1 MKKTYSL
8 RLRILALVLAA
19 VTLVGCSAAKETEPT
34 GQNTQTTAP
43 APGEKQAHTVTVMDE
58 KDAPLEG
65 IGVYVYTDETQEE
78 LVWFDTTDKDG
89 KMTFTEV
96 PSDAY
101 VAVLSDVPK
110 EYTAEKHYPLTGLA
124 TTIRLAGYK
133 DPEYKLGDTVED
145 FTVTDSEGKTHKLS
159 QLLKK
164 YKAVVLNFWYI
175 NCGPCGMEFPFMNEA
190 YQDYRDKMEILAMS
204 PIDKNEDIA
213 AYKEENSLTFP
224 MAECDIKWEKM
235 MQLTGY
241 PTTVVIDRNGVI
253 SFIHSGYIDNA
264 QDFRKIFDFFT
275 QEEYEPTLVESLA
288 DLPEVKEE
296 EKGTEENP
304 FEIGGVTSFEIT
316 VKAGADF
323 HVHLYKAQQ
332 LWLQVKADE
341 LTITEGENKHTAKNG
356 SVSFLATS
364 PDTNSP
370 LKLVFTNHSKEDK
383 TYTINLSA
391 LPGSFNN
398 PYPLELGEV
407 AVTIYGG
414 NEQGVYYTFRPTE
427 DGVLTLKYVS
437 GPAGVGYDCVLNRIM
452 AGDVVVVR
460 SMTEEGSENTVSTPV
475 KKGESV
481 KLTFS
486 TLPDATNSYP
496 GGNFVYLAE
505 FTAGEV
511 KDEEKT
517 EELEYTVTVKDDQ
530 DQPVANVNMSVWL
543 QEEEKS
549 FATSAEGVAVISLP
563 KGTYT
568 ITIMVPEGYT
578 LETTSYILTED
589 ETSVAVTMTQ
599 KVVEMV
605 DYTLQL
611 VDARDQGIAGVLVRI
626 GTQMLTTDDQGR
638 ITVNLEKGSYT
649 AMVMTVP
656 AGFVK
661 PTEAV
666 ALPEDGTQTKLTLEY
681 IPGSVNAP
689 IDITETPYLTAS
701 IPAGQSIHYRLHDA
715 GNMVLTIASRQAAV
729 AMNGTTYGANSNGI
743 VRVELDSTNP
753 VLLEV
758 FNVGTSAGAFT
769 LELSYPVGSA
779 MNPQKLTALGVLTT
793 MLEEKHTDGWYYTY
807 VATES
812 GTLTFGLTG
821 VTNEAAAQLILTNTT
836 SAETKTLVEDAEMVD
851 GVPTVAMEVALGD
864 VITIQVCADVAA
876 QITTSSALTP
886 TPVDTRISYTVTL
899 VNQENQPQTG
909 LTVSFRLSGV
919 TVGSPVAV
927 NADGVAQVLLE
938 PGTYTV
944 VVNLP
949 DDALVY
955 DQAAAFVTAQNPNLT
970 VVLSP
975 KPDTTMDYT
984 VHLTR
989 DGVPYTGEAQVQ
1001 ILDSTD
1007 AVVSQGN
1014 AVDGMYTARLE
1025 AGSYTVALVLAD
1037 DTLEYA
1043 SVTLTQENP
1052 EATVVLTTKVVVPAG
1067 MDYTVT
1073 VLNSKEVAQPGV
1085 WVQVKGT
1092 DYLAQTD
1099 DAGVARLNMPA
1110 GTYNVELIFP
1120 DKVYYYNESAA
1131 RLTQVAPNLTITL
1144 AAEPAKST
1152 YDLGVVNYARVYD
1165 LNTGITHIKIDGALS
1180 YYSDE
1185 YKQYFV
1191 VFTPTKAGTYRVT
1204 LDRSNVEL
1212 GDYNTPY
1219 YVFHKASASDYEDN
1233 ALTFSVQKSQAG
1245 NLSFVLGI
1253 AATEGV
1259 TDVAVTITRVGEPGF
1274 SIEEVPFDTAWKSKY
1289 VPKAFTLPAG
1299 KKLTYVDVMK
1309 AATEDVVLVYN
1320 EADQFYHWGSAN
1332 GPVVY
1337 LDLSK
1342 TAPYYSFDIIIN
1354 GDGAM
1359 GGSPIRA
1366 YFYTEKGEFIKKEDY
1381 TDTLLAYME
1390 CADPTT
1396 GVYPLTKDLAYILQN
1411 GCKKWWT
1418 PTDPAFEGSAL
1429 KEANL
1434 EIAWLF
1440 ACCYIAG

>member
-19 VTLVGCSAAKETEPT
+19 VTLVGCSAAKEAETT

-65 IGVYVYTDETQEE
+65 IGVYVYTDETQAE

-145 FTVTDSEGKTHKLS
+145 FTVTDSEGNTHKLS

-370 LKLVFTNHSKEDK
+370 LKLVFTNHSEEDK
-383 TYTINLSA
+383 TYTINLSP

-543 QEEEKS
+543 QEEEKP
-549 FATSAEGVAVISLP
+549 FATNGDGVAVIRLP
-563 KGTYT
+563 KGSYT
-568 ITIMVPEGYT
+568 VRITVPEGYT
-578 LETTSYILTED
+578 LDPIEYPLTED
-589 ETSVAVTMTQ
+589 ATAISVVLQT
-599 KVVEMV
+599 KKVEMV
-605 DYTLQL
+605 DYRLT
-611 VDARDQGIAGVLVRI
+611 VTDANGQGIPGVMVRI
-626 GTQMLTTDDQGR
+626 GSQMIATDDQGKLL
-638 ITVNLEKGSYT
+638 VNLEKGEYT
-649 AMVMTVP
+649 ATIMTVP
-656 AGFVK
+656 QGYVK
-661 PTEAV
+661 PGAV
-666 ALPEDGTQTKLTLEY
+666 ELPEDGAETVVVLEY
-681 IPGSVNAP
+681 VPGSVNAP
-689 IDITETPYLTAS
+689 IDITESPYTTQV
-701 IPAGQSIHYRLHDA
+701 IPAGQSVHYRLHEF
-715 GNMVLTIASRQAAV
+715 GGMVLTVASKNAAV
-729 AMNGTTYGANSNGI
+729 ILNGTTYGANGSGV
-743 VRVELDSTNP
+743 VRVELEKTSP
-753 VLLEV
+753 IVLELY
-758 FNVGTSAGAFT
+758 NVGSTAGAFT
-769 LELSYPVGSA
+769 LELTHPLGTQE
-779 MNPQKLTALGVLTT
+779 NPQVLTALGTLV
-793 MLEEKHTDGWYYTY
+793 TDLAQGDEDRWFYTWT
-807 VATES
+807 ANET
-812 GTLTFGLTG
+812 GTLRFALSGATG
-821 VTNEAAAQLILTNTT
+821 DAQAEIALTNATT
-836 SAETKTLVEDAEMVD
+836 AETKTLSQHGEEGAVS
-851 GVPTVAMEVALGD
+851 MEVTLGD
-864 VITIQVCADVAA
+864 VITVRISAKDGAETQV
-876 QITTSSALTP
+876 TTVSSLT
-886 TPVDTRISYTVTL
+886 TAPVDTRIPYTVT
-899 VNQENQPQTG
+899 VVDGEGKPQTG
-909 LTVSFRLSGV
+909 VRVSFCLSGITVGNPV
-919 TVGSPVAV
+919 TVDAS
-927 NADGVAQVLLE
+927 GVASALLE

-944 VVNLP
+944 VLTLT
-949 DDALVY
+949 DDSMIY
-955 DQAAAFVTAQNPNLT
+955 DPATCVVTQQDPNLT
-970 VVLSP
+970 VVLQP

-984 VHLTR
+984 VNLTL
-989 DGVPYTGEAQVQ
+989 DGAPYTGEATVQ
-1001 ILDSTD
+1001 LLDASET
-1007 AVVSQGN
+1007 VVSQGS
-1014 AVDGMYTARLE
+1014 AVEGSYTARLE
-1025 AGSYTVALVLAD
+1025 AGTYTVALVLTD
-1037 DTLEYA
+1037 ENLEYA
-1043 SVTLTQENP
+1043 SVTLTQESP
-1052 EATVVLTTKVVVPAG
+1052 VATVVLTAKAVTPAG

-1073 VLNSKEVAQPGV
+1073 VFNAKGEAQADI
-1085 WVQVKGT
+1085 WVQVKNT

-1099 DAGVARLNMPA
+1099 AQGTAKLNMPA
-1110 GTYNVELIFP
+1110 GTYYVELIFSG
-1120 DKVYYYNESAA
+1120 KTYYYNETMALLSP
-1131 RLTQVAPNLTITL
+1131 TSPNLTINL
-1144 AAEPAKST
+1144 AAEPSRAST
-1152 YDLGVVNYARVYD
+1152 ELDAINNARIYV
-1165 LNTGITHIKIDGALS
+1165 LNTGTTHLKVTSGMT
-1180 YYSDE
+1180 YYSAEHDNHCFFLF
-1185 YKQYFV
+1185 K
-1191 VFTPTKAGTYRVT
+1191 PTEAGTFQVR
-1204 LDRSNVEL
+1204 LDRANVKL
-1212 GDYNTPY
+1212 SSYNMPH
-1219 YVFHKASASDYEDN
+1219 YVFYQGCAADYEDN
-1233 ALTFSVQKSQAG
+1233 ALTFSVQKDQAG
-1245 NLSFVLGI
+1245 NFVYVLGVQV
-1253 AATEGV
+1253 TEGI
-1259 TDVAVTITRVGEPGF
+1259 TDVAVTITRIGEPGF
-1274 SIEEVPFDTAWKSKY
+1274 SIDQVPYDEAWKSDY
-1289 VPKAFTLPAG
+1289 VPKAFTLPTGA
-1299 KKLTYVDVMK
+1299 KLTYVDIK
-1309 AATEDVVLVYN
+1309 NLATEDVVLVYS
-1320 EADQFYHWGSAN
+1320 EKDEFYHWGSEE

-1337 LDLSK
+1337 LNLGPD
-1342 TAPYYSFDIIIN
+1342 APYQSIQKIIEGQEN
-1354 GDGAM
+1354 GA
-1359 GGSPIRA
+1359 GGSAIRG
-1366 YFYTEKGEFIKKEDY
+1366 YFYNEDGSFQRKEDY
-1381 TDTLLAYME
+1381 TATFYEYFACMDTK
-1390 CADPTT
+1390 T
-1396 GVYPLTKDLAYILQN
+1396 GVYPLTKDLAYMIQN
-1411 GCKKWWT
+1411 GCKGWWT
-1418 PTDPAFEGSAL
+1418 PGDPNFEMAGL
-1429 KEANL
+1429 TETNL

-1440 ACCYIAG
+1440 ACCYIAK

>member
-19 VTLVGCSAAKETEPT
+19 VTLVGCSAAKEAETT

-65 IGVYVYTDETQEE
+65 IGVYVYTDETQAE

-145 FTVTDSEGKTHKLS
+145 FTVTDSEGNTHKLS

-332 LWLQVKADE
+332 LWLQVKVDE

-370 LKLVFTNHSKEDK
+370 LKLVFTNHSEEDK
-383 TYTINLSA
+383 TYTINLSP

-543 QEEEKS
+543 QEEEKP
-549 FATSAEGVAVISLP
+549 FATNGDGVAVIRLP
-563 KGTYT
+563 KGSYT
-568 ITIMVPEGYT
+568 VRITVPEGYT
-578 LETTSYILTED
+578 LD
-589 ETSVAVTMTQ
+589 
-599 KVVEMV
+599 
-605 DYTLQL
+605 
-611 VDARDQGIAGVLVRI
+611 
-626 GTQMLTTDDQGR
+626 
-638 ITVNLEKGSYT
+638 
-649 AMVMTVP
+649 
-656 AGFVK
+656 
-661 PTEAV
+661 
-666 ALPEDGTQTKLTLEY
+666 
-681 IPGSVNAP
+681 P
-689 IDITETPYLTAS
+689 IE
-701 IPAGQSIHYRLHDA
+701 
-715 GNMVLTIASRQAAV
+715 
-729 AMNGTTYGANSNGI
+729 
-743 VRVELDSTNP
+743 
-753 VLLEV
+753 
-758 FNVGTSAGAFT
+758 
-769 LELSYPVGSA
+769 
-779 MNPQKLTALGVLTT
+779 
-793 MLEEKHTDGWYYTY
+793 
-807 VATES
+807 
-812 GTLTFGLTG
+812 
-821 VTNEAAAQLILTNTT
+821 
-836 SAETKTLVEDAEMVD
+836 
-851 GVPTVAMEVALGD
+851 
-864 VITIQVCADVAA
+864 
-876 QITTSSALTP
+876 
-886 TPVDTRISYTVTL
+886 
-899 VNQENQPQTG
+899 
-909 LTVSFRLSGV
+909 
-919 TVGSPVAV
+919 
-927 NADGVAQVLLE
+927 
-938 PGTYTV
+938 
-944 VVNLP
+944 
-949 DDALVY
+949 
-955 DQAAAFVTAQNPNLT
+955 
-970 VVLSP
+970 
-975 KPDTTMDYT
+975 
-984 VHLTR
+984 
-989 DGVPYTGEAQVQ
+989 YTG
-1001 ILDSTD
+1001 
-1007 AVVSQGN
+1007 
-1014 AVDGMYTARLE
+1014 
-1025 AGSYTVALVLAD
+1025 
-1037 DTLEYA
+1037 
-1043 SVTLTQENP
+1043 
-1052 EATVVLTTKVVVPAG
+1052 
-1067 MDYTVT
+1067 
-1073 VLNSKEVAQPGV
+1073 
-1085 WVQVKGT
+1085 
-1092 DYLAQTD
+1092 
-1099 DAGVARLNMPA
+1099 
-1110 GTYNVELIFP
+1110 
-1120 DKVYYYNESAA
+1120 
-1131 RLTQVAPNLTITL
+1131 
-1144 AAEPAKST
+1144 
-1152 YDLGVVNYARVYD
+1152 
-1165 LNTGITHIKIDGALS
+1165 
-1180 YYSDE
+1180 
-1185 YKQYFV
+1185 
-1191 VFTPTKAGTYRVT
+1191 
-1204 LDRSNVEL
+1204 
-1212 GDYNTPY
+1212 
-1219 YVFHKASASDYEDN
+1219 
-1233 ALTFSVQKSQAG
+1233 
-1245 NLSFVLGI
+1245 
-1253 AATEGV
+1253 
-1259 TDVAVTITRVGEPGF
+1259 
-1274 SIEEVPFDTAWKSKY
+1274 
-1289 VPKAFTLPAG
+1289 
-1299 KKLTYVDVMK
+1299 
-1309 AATEDVVLVYN
+1309 
-1320 EADQFYHWGSAN
+1320 
-1332 GPVVY
+1332 
-1337 LDLSK
+1337 
-1342 TAPYYSFDIIIN
+1342 
-1354 GDGAM
+1354 
-1359 GGSPIRA
+1359 
-1366 YFYTEKGEFIKKEDY
+1366 
-1381 TDTLLAYME
+1381 
-1390 CADPTT
+1390 
-1396 GVYPLTKDLAYILQN
+1396 
-1411 GCKKWWT
+1411 
-1418 PTDPAFEGSAL
+1418 
-1429 KEANL
+1429 
-1434 EIAWLF
+1434 
-1440 ACCYIAG
+1440 